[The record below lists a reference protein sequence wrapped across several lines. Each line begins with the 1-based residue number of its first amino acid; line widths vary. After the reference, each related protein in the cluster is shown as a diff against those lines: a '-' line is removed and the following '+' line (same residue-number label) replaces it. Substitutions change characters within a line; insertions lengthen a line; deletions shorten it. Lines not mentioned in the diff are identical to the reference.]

1 MENSYGMPGDEYEE
15 YGADNYNRIPIPA
28 PTPTPSGP
36 RLSANDLAKAKSR
49 TAYQKLIDDEAAKNR
64 RDDRR
69 RDEDEAIRLKDERD
83 SRERQDYLQRRYDAM
98 AADPNESWGKGP
110 DWVRPTAAAKNTE
123 TKNTKTKTTKTT
135 TATTEPPTRTGAAPS
150 GFNQE
155 NWANTDVVTAK
166 YDAAAFLSGLTRPSD
181 VAAMVASPA
190 FQKRFQG
197 ATFDGK
203 DRIDFKNNEQ
213 DGVLIGIVDVL
224 RGADKAADTSQGMW
238 WGYGVGQAPP
248 GDPGGGDPG
257 GGDPGVGD
265 PGGGDPGGGYPGG
278 GYPYGVGPGGSGLF
292 NPRAV
297 AGPPTLGATGYGSG
311 TMGSMITPY
320 NPLATYSP
328 ETYVPPD
335 QFRPPAYTAATPF
348 ERDPYASATPFEAP
362 TAADMAADPSYQFRL
377 QQGLDALE
385 RSGAARGISRTG
397 ATMKALFDYGAN
409 SASQEYASVD
419 ARKRDTYDTAERNR
433 FNAYQANYGNA
444 LQSYGMN
451 EGLRSGAFDTN
462 VGNARDA
469 YGTNEDNR
477 YKAYVTNQT
486 ARRDQNQTAE
496 NRRLGAYNTNLGA
509 YTGQQNFGLRAQ
521 DQAFNQAYRNWSEQ
535 WNQGRNNAQDQFNRQ
550 LGLAT
555 AT

>member
-1 MENSYGMPGDEYEE
+1 MAYSYGMPGDEYEE
-15 YGADNYNRIPIPA
+15 YGADNYNRRPIPA
-28 PTPTPSGP
+28 PTPAGP

-49 TAYQKLIDDEAAKNR
+49 TAYQKLLDDEAEKKR

-348 ERDPYASATPFEAP
+348 ERDPYASATPFAGP
-362 TAADMAADPSYQFRL
+362 TAEEMTADPGYQFRL
-377 QQGLDALE
+377 REGQAALE
-385 RSGAARGISRTG
+385 RSAAARGVTNTG
-397 ATMKALFDYGAN
+397 GTLRDILDYGQDA
-409 SASQEYASVD
+409 ASQEYGNVFDRQRSVHD
-419 ARKRDTYDTAERNR
+419 ANERDRY
-433 FNAYQANYGNA
+433 NAYQANYGNA

-555 AT
+555 T